1 MTMLTDRDISSRFYP
16 DLVEPFHAEQ
26 VQPCSYDVR
35 LDDHILRLSKDAS
48 GLRPYIDAT
57 NRTLVGLRYEQVDIS
72 ESGYTLAPCEFIL
85 GSTQEVLHI
94 PDNLAARYEGKSS
107 MGRLGLA
114 SHITAGFIDPGF
126 KGNLT
131 LEVKNETPYPI
142 KLEQGMLIGQ
152 LCFYILGGHV
162 GRSYGDWKLG
172 SHYQNQSGVTPAKG

>member
-1 MTMLTDRDISSRFYP
+1 MTMLIDRDISSRFYP
-16 DLVEPFHAEQ
+16 DLVEPFHEEQ

-35 LDDHILRLSKDAS
+35 LDNHILRLSKDSS

-72 ESGYTLAPCEFIL
+72 ESGYTLAPSEFIL

-94 PDNLAARYEGKSS
+94 PDTIAARYEGKSS

-126 KGNLT
+126 RGNLT
-131 LEVKNETPYPI
+131 LEIKNETPYPI
-142 KLEQGMLIGQ
+142 KLESEMLIGQ
-152 LCFYILGGHV
+152 LCFYVLPHNV
-162 GRSYGDWKLG
+162 YCSYGNWNLG
-172 SHYQNQSGVTPAKG
+172 SHYQNQSGATPAKG